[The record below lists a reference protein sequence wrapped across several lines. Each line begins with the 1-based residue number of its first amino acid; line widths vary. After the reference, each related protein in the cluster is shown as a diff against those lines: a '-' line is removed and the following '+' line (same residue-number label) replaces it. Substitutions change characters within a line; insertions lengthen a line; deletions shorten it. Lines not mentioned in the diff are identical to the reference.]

1 MMEDD
6 QRLNTLVTLP
16 HHLCILS
23 QIHNDAYQ
31 DDLGF
36 STGNLGKGG
45 VGGPV
50 RGPAAV
56 DKKTQISISK
66 RLQVRQE
73 CSV

>member
-1 MMEDD
+1 M
-6 QRLNTLVTLP
+6 LHV
-16 HHLCILS
+16 
-23 QIHNDAYQ
+23 QIHDDAYQ

-50 RGPAAV
+50 RGLAAV

-66 RLQVRQE
+66 RLQVRRL
-73 CSV
+73 CVRRVHINFSSLGLCMFR